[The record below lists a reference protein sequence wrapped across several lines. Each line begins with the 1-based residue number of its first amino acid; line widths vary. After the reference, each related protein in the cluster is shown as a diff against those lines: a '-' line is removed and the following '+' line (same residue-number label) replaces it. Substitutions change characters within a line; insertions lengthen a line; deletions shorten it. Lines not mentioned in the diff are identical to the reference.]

1 MDMSDSTF
9 ISFNAMKQTTL
20 NKLGNYLGLSQF
32 ELELIEP
39 EIHIDKVGGKIV
51 KYIIMFKKNAAK
63 TILNKIKGLALNN
76 TVSMA
81 INDVGSRDFF
91 FS

>member
-1 MDMSDSTF
+1 MR
-9 ISFNAMKQTTL
+9 QTTL
-20 NKLGNYLGLSQF
+20 NKLGTFLGLSQF

-39 EIHIDKVGGKIV
+39 EIHIDKVGGIIV
-51 KYIIMFKKNAAK
+51 RYIIMFKQNAANA
-63 TILNKIKGLALNN
+63 ILRKIKGLALNN

-81 INDVGSRDFF
+81 INEVGNRDYF

>member
-1 MDMSDSTF
+1 
-9 ISFNAMKQTTL
+9 MKQTTL
-20 NKLGNYLGLSQF
+20 NKLGNFLGLSQF

-51 KYIIMFKKNAAK
+51 RYVIMFKRTAAK
-63 TILNKIKGLALNN
+63 TILNKIKDLALNN
-76 TVSMA
+76 TVSMS
-81 INDVGSRDFF
+81 INDGDSRDFF